1 MIPKSSPAAAGAGTS
16 SFVRELGLFVLQ
28 AAGVLLTAAAIL
40 VIFHF
45 PYDSDRP
52 PSASEGAAA
61 RQFYSTAYDKQGSVA
76 VSPDIS
82 PEQERY
88 AKMALDAAQH
98 YHIKEQIADFVQTF
112 QLRDKRLLDIGSGQ
126 GYLQDE
132 VADYTGMDI
141 APTVARY
148 YHKPFVLGS
157 ATAMPFD
164 DNTFD
169 GAWSIW
175 VLEHVPNPEA
185 ALVEIRRVV
194 KDNGVLF
201 LAPTWDCWPW
211 VADGYNV
218 RPYRDF
224 GPLGKVIKVAIPL
237 RVTLTRAAMPA
248 VRLSRATAW
257 RIGNRPTQFRYH
269 RLTPNF
275 QTYWGSD
282 SDAVNSLDFY
292 EMALWFRSR
301 GDECLSCERGWGRF
315 VQSDNPLMIRIH
327 KHPRA

>member
-1 MIPKSSPAAAGAGTS
+1 MIPKSSPAAAGAGIS

-28 AAGVLLTAAAIL
+28 AAAFLLIAQVIL
-40 VIFHF
+40 VILHF

-52 PSASEGAAA
+52 PSASEAAAA

-82 PEQERY
+82 PEQEKY
-88 AKMALDAAQH
+88 AKMALEAALRN
-98 YHIKEQIADFVQTF
+98 HIWEQIADFVRLFHLQ
-112 QLRDKRLLDIGSGQ
+112 DKRLLDIGSGQ

-201 LAPTWDCWPW
+201 LAPQWDCSPW
-211 VADGYNV
+211 AAEGYHV

-224 GPLGKVIKVAIPL
+224 GLRGKLIKAAIPV
-237 RVTLTRAAMPA
+237 RATLTRVAMPA
-248 VRLSRATAW
+248 VRISRGAAW
-257 RIGNRPTQFRYH
+257 GISNHLTQFRYH

-275 QTYWGSD
+275 QTYWEPD

-301 GDECLSCERGWGRF
+301 GDECLTCDRGWAGL
-315 VQSDNPLMIRIH
+315 VQSYNPLVIRIH
-327 KHPRA
+327 KHPQA